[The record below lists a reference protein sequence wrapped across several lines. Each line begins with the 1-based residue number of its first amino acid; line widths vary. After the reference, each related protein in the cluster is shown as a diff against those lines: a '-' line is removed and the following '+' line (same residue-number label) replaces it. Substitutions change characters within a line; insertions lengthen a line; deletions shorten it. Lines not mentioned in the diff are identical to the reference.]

1 MKLYSLIIAIVL
13 SVVVSGCSSSNDDD
27 VLLQGSTDP
36 ALIQDR
42 IWALFAVQ
50 DDSGNQIQFIQE
62 PGIEFKISFSTT
74 VFITLQNQETATSVF
89 GIDVCNSFSSGYTLI
104 DGLLTLMG
112 GGVDEGSCESA
123 PEPIPSIFRNVLF
136 GTYAEDVTPML
147 SVDTETDVLT
157 IASGTNEALFF
168 EVSDEPLFPQ

>member
-1 MKLYSLIIAIVL
+1 MKLYSWILTIAL
-13 SVVVSGCSSSNDDD
+13 SAAVIGCSNSNDDD
-27 VLLQGSTDP
+27 ILLQGSTDP

-50 DDSGNQIQFIQE
+50 DDSGNQIQFFQE

-74 VFITLQNQETATSVF
+74 EFITLQNQDIATSVF
-89 GIDVCNSFSSGYTLI
+89 GIDVCNIFTSGYTLI

-136 GTYAEDVTPML
+136 GTDVDDITPML

-168 EVSDEPLFPQ
+168 EVSDEPIFPQ